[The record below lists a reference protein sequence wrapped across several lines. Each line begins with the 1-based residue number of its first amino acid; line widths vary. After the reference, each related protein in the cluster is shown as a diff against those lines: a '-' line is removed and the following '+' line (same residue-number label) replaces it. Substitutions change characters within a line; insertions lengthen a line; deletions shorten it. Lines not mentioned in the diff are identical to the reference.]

1 MRTRASM
8 EANDRGGPASDLT
21 DEKDADLLTF
31 MTMAD
36 EDPAVARAAW
46 EAFYRRHAAYV
57 YGVCVRAYAKIL
69 GGEAGVCDLV
79 ADTFKRAYEHAE
91 TFEAGGITDPER
103 MRLRTRAWLGRIAE
117 RLAQTRLRGRKRLP
131 TRTLELGHWQEIGER
146 PVRTQEDAGRIERV
160 RAAILSLS
168 EKERVVIRATFQWY
182 DPGVRHQRLPNEV
195 AAELA
200 RTLRTT
206 PENLR
211 QIRRRALV
219 KIKKTLVEHADDGA
233 AMQSGE

>member
-1 MRTRASM
+1 M

-131 TRTLELGHWQEIGER
+131 MRTTARRCSRASERRAESGEQIEKAEAR
-146 PVRTQEDAGRIERV
+146 RRGDGRRGARGAFDAGV
-160 RAAILSLS
+160 
-168 EKERVVIRATFQWY
+168 
-182 DPGVRHQRLPNEV
+182 
-195 AAELA
+195 
-200 RTLRTT
+200 
-206 PENLR
+206 
-211 QIRRRALV
+211 
-219 KIKKTLVEHADDGA
+219 GA
-233 AMQSGE
+233 AAM

>member
-1 MRTRASM
+1 M

-46 EAFYRRHAAYV
+46 EAFYRRHAKYV
-57 YGVCVRAYAKIL
+57 YGVCARAYAKIL

-79 ADTFKRAYEHAE
+79 ADAFKRAYEHAG
-91 TFEAGGITDPER
+91 TFEAGGIADPER

-117 RLAQTRLRGRKRLP
+117 RLAQTRLRGRKRLS
-131 TRTLELGHWQEIGER
+131 TRTLELGLWQEIGER
-146 PVRTQEDAGRIERV
+146 EIRSEAGDERIEWV
-160 RAAILSLS
+160 RDAILSLS
-168 EKERVVIRATFQWY
+168 EKEQVVIRATFHWY
-182 DPGVRHQRLPNEV
+182 EPGAAHQRLPNDV
-195 AAELA
+195 AGELA
-200 RTLRTT
+200 RTLQTT

-211 QIRRRALV
+211 QIRRRAMA
-219 KIKKTLVEHADDGA
+219 KIRKTLVEHCSDGA
-233 AMQSGE
+233 AMRSGE